1 LQWLSKGD
9 LMKIFLDTA
18 VLDEIRAAASW
29 GILDGVTTNPTLAA
43 KAGRAFKENILAIS
57 EIIGQRA
64 TVSAETVSLEAE
76 AMVREAKLVT
86 SWAPNVIAKIP
97 CTPEGIKAVWQCT
110 EAGIPTNVTLV
121 FNATQGLLAMKAG
134 ATYVSPFVGRIDDM
148 GQNGLEVVKQLAQIK
163 RNYGFTTEV
172 LAASI
177 RHPLHVIEAA
187 LMSADI
193 VTMPFKVLTQIVQHP
208 LTDQGLERFLKD
220 WQSIPQDLRPF

>member
-1 LQWLSKGD
+1 
-9 LMKIFLDTA
+9 MKIFLDTA
-18 VLDEIRAAASW
+18 VLDEIRTAASW
-29 GILDGVTTNPTLAA
+29 GILDGVTTNPTLAT
-43 KAGRAFKENILAIS
+43 KAGRAFQENILAIS
-57 EIIGQRA
+57 EIIGERA
-64 TVSAETVSLEAE
+64 TVSAETVSLEAD

-110 EAGIPTNVTLV
+110 QAGIPTNVTLV

-134 ATYVSPFVGRIDDM
+134 ATYVSPFVGRLDDA
-148 GQNGLEVVKQLAQIK
+148 GQNGMEVVKQLTQIK

-187 LMSADI
+187 LAGADI
-193 VTMPFKVLTQIVQHP
+193 VTMPFTVLSQIVKHP
-208 LTDQGLERFLKD
+208 LTDAGLERFLKD
-220 WQSIPQDLRPF
+220 WQTIPPELRPF

>member
-1 LQWLSKGD
+1 
-9 LMKIFLDTA
+9 MKIFLDTA
-18 VLDEIRAAASW
+18 VLDEIRTAAAW

-43 KAGRAFKENILAIS
+43 KAGRAFQENILAIS

-64 TVSAETVSLEAE
+64 TVSAETVSLEAD

-110 EAGIPTNVTLV
+110 QAGIPTNVTLV

-134 ATYVSPFVGRIDDM
+134 ATYVSPFVGRIDDL
-148 GQNGLEVVKQLAQIK
+148 GQNGLEVVKQLTQIK

-177 RHPLHVIEAA
+177 RHPLHVIEIA
-187 LMSADI
+187 LMGADI
-193 VTMPFKVLTQIVQHP
+193 TTMPFTVLTQIIKHP
-208 LTDQGLERFLKD
+208 LTDAGLEHFLND
-220 WQSIPQDLRPF
+220 WQTIPEELRPF

>member
-1 LQWLSKGD
+1 
-9 LMKIFLDTA
+9 MKIFLDTA
-18 VLDEIRAAASW
+18 VLDEIRTAASW

-43 KAGRAFKENILAIS
+43 KAGRAFQENILAIS
-57 EIIGQRA
+57 EIIGERA

-110 EAGIPTNVTLV
+110 KAGIPTNVTLV

-134 ATYVSPFVGRIDDM
+134 ATYVSPFVGRLDDT
-148 GQNGLEVVKQLAQIK
+148 GQNGMEVVEQLAQIK
-163 RNYGFTTEV
+163 RIYGFTTEV

-187 LMSADI
+187 LAGTDI
-193 VTMPFKVLTQIVQHP
+193 ATMPFSVLMQIVKHP
-208 LTDQGLERFLKD
+208 LTDAGLERFLKD
-220 WQSIPQDLRPF
+220 WQTISPELRPF

>member
-1 LQWLSKGD
+1 
-9 LMKIFLDTA
+9 MKIFLDTA
-18 VLDEIRAAASW
+18 VLDEIRTAAEW

-43 KAGRAFKENILAIS
+43 KAGRAFQENILAIS
-57 EIIGQRA
+57 EMIGERA
-64 TVSAETVSLEAE
+64 TVSAETVSLEAD

-110 EAGIPTNVTLV
+110 QAGIPTNVTLV

-134 ATYVSPFVGRIDDM
+134 ATYVSPFVGRLDDA
-148 GQNGLEVVKQLAQIK
+148 GQNGMEVVKQLSQIK

-187 LMSADI
+187 LAGADI
-193 VTMPFKVLTQIVQHP
+193 VTMPFTVLMQIVKHP
-208 LTDQGLERFLKD
+208 LTDVGLERFLKD
-220 WQSIPQDLRPF
+220 WRTIPPELRPF

>member
-1 LQWLSKGD
+1 
-9 LMKIFLDTA
+9 MKIFLDTA
-18 VLDEIRAAASW
+18 VLDEIRTVAEW

-43 KAGRAFKENILAIS
+43 KAGRAFQENILAIS
-57 EIIGQRA
+57 EMIGERA
-64 TVSAETVSLEAE
+64 TVSAETVSLEAD

-110 EAGIPTNVTLV
+110 QAGIPTNVTLV

-134 ATYVSPFVGRIDDM
+134 ATYVSPFVGRLDDA
-148 GQNGLEVVKQLAQIK
+148 GQNGMEVVKQLSQIK

-187 LMSADI
+187 LAGADI
-193 VTMPFKVLTQIVQHP
+193 VTMPFTVLMQIVKHP
-208 LTDQGLERFLKD
+208 LTDVGLERFLKD
-220 WQSIPQDLRPF
+220 WRTIPPELRPF

>member
-1 LQWLSKGD
+1 
-9 LMKIFLDTA
+9 MKIFLDTA
-18 VLDEIRAAASW
+18 VLDEIRTAAEW

-43 KAGRAFKENILAIS
+43 KAGRAFQENILAIS
-57 EIIGQRA
+57 EMIGERA
-64 TVSAETVSLEAE
+64 TVSAETVSLEAD

-110 EAGIPTNVTLV
+110 QAGIPTNVTLV

-134 ATYVSPFVGRIDDM
+134 ATYVSPFVGRLDDA
-148 GQNGLEVVKQLAQIK
+148 GQYGMEVVEQLTQIK

-187 LMSADI
+187 LAGADI
-193 VTMPFKVLTQIVQHP
+193 ATMPFTVLMQIVKHP
-208 LTDQGLERFLKD
+208 LTDAGLARFLKD
-220 WQSIPQDLRPF
+220 WQAIPPELRPF

>member
-1 LQWLSKGD
+1 
-9 LMKIFLDTA
+9 MKIFLDTA
-18 VLDEIRAAASW
+18 VLDEIRTVAEW

-43 KAGRAFKENILAIS
+43 KAGRAFQENILAIS
-57 EIIGQRA
+57 EMIGERA
-64 TVSAETVSLEAE
+64 TVSAETVSLEAD

-110 EAGIPTNVTLV
+110 QAGIPTNVTLV

-134 ATYVSPFVGRIDDM
+134 ATYVSPFVGRLDDA
-148 GQNGLEVVKQLAQIK
+148 GQYGMEVVEQLTQIK

-187 LMSADI
+187 LAGADI
-193 VTMPFKVLTQIVQHP
+193 ATMPFTVLMQIVKHP
-208 LTDQGLERFLKD
+208 LTDAGLARFLKD
-220 WQSIPQDLRPF
+220 WQAIPPELRPF

>member
-1 LQWLSKGD
+1 M
-9 LMKIFLDTA
+9 MKFFLDTA
-18 VLDEIRAAASW
+18 VLDEIRTAAEW

-43 KAGRAFKENILAIS
+43 KAGRAFQENILAIS
-57 EIIGQRA
+57 EMIGERA
-64 TVSAETVSLEAE
+64 TVSAETVSLEAD

-110 EAGIPTNVTLV
+110 QAGIPTNVTLV

-148 GQNGLEVVKQLAQIK
+148 GQNGMEVVKQLTQIK

-187 LMSADI
+187 LAGADI
-193 VTMPFKVLTQIVQHP
+193 VTMPFTVLMQIVKHP
-208 LTDQGLERFLKD
+208 LTDVGLERFLKD
-220 WQSIPQDLRPF
+220 WRTIPPELRPF

>member
-1 LQWLSKGD
+1 
-9 LMKIFLDTA
+9 MKIFLDTA
-18 VLDEIRAAASW
+18 VLDEIRTAASW

-43 KAGRAFKENILAIS
+43 KAGRAFQENILAIS
-57 EIIGQRA
+57 EIIGERA

-76 AMVREAKLVT
+76 AMVREARLVT

-110 EAGIPTNVTLV
+110 KAGIPTNVTLV

-134 ATYVSPFVGRIDDM
+134 ATYVSPFVGRLDDT
-148 GQNGLEVVKQLAQIK
+148 GQNGLEVVKQLTQIK

-187 LMSADI
+187 LAGADI
-193 VTMPFKVLTQIVQHP
+193 ATMPFSVLVQIVKHP
-208 LTDQGLERFLKD
+208 LTDAGLERFLKD
-220 WQSIPQDLRPF
+220 WQTIPPELRPF

>member
-1 LQWLSKGD
+1 M
-9 LMKIFLDTA
+9 MKIFLDTA
-18 VLDEIRAAASW
+18 VLDEIREAASW
-29 GILDGVTTNPTLAA
+29 GILDGVTTNPTLAT

-76 AMVREAKLVT
+76 AMVREAELVT

-97 CTPEGIKAVWQCT
+97 CTSEGIKAVWQCT
-110 EAGIPTNVTLV
+110 KAGIPTNVTLV

-134 ATYVSPFVGRIDDM
+134 ATYVSPFFGRIDDV

-163 RNYGFTTEV
+163 RNYGFATEV

-177 RHPLHVIEAA
+177 RHPLHVIEVA
-187 LMSADI
+187 LMGADI
-193 VTMPFKVLTQIVQHP
+193 ATMPFKVLTQIVQHP

>member
-1 LQWLSKGD
+1 
-9 LMKIFLDTA
+9 MKIFLDTA
-18 VLDEIRAAASW
+18 VLDEIRTAASC

-43 KAGRAFKENILAIS
+43 KAGRAFQENILAIS
-57 EIIGQRA
+57 EIIGERA

-76 AMVREAKLVT
+76 AMVREARLVT

-110 EAGIPTNVTLV
+110 KAGIPTNVTLV

-134 ATYVSPFVGRIDDM
+134 ATYVSPFVGRLDDT
-148 GQNGLEVVKQLAQIK
+148 GQNGLEVVKQLTQIK

-187 LMSADI
+187 LAGADI
-193 VTMPFKVLTQIVQHP
+193 ATMPFSVLVQIVKHP
-208 LTDQGLERFLKD
+208 LTDAGLERFLKD
-220 WQSIPQDLRPF
+220 WQTIPPELRPF

>member
-1 LQWLSKGD
+1 
-9 LMKIFLDTA
+9 MKIFLDTA

-29 GILDGVTTNPTLAA
+29 GILDGVTTNPTLTT
-43 KAGRAFKENILAIS
+43 KAGRAFQENILAIS
-57 EIIGQRA
+57 EIIGERA
-64 TVSAETVSLEAE
+64 TVSAETVSLEAD

-110 EAGIPTNVTLV
+110 KAGIPTNVTLV

-134 ATYVSPFVGRIDDM
+134 ATYVSPFVGRLDDT
-148 GQNGLEVVKQLAQIK
+148 GQNGLEVVKQLTQIK

-187 LMSADI
+187 LTGADI
-193 VTMPFKVLTQIVQHP
+193 ATMPFTVLMQIVKHP
-208 LTDQGLERFLKD
+208 LTDAGLERFLKD
-220 WQSIPQDLRPF
+220 WQTISPELRPF

>member
-1 LQWLSKGD
+1 
-9 LMKIFLDTA
+9 MKIFLDTA
-18 VLDEIRAAASW
+18 VLDEIRTAAAW

-43 KAGRAFKENILAIS
+43 KAGRAFQENILAIS
-57 EIIGQRA
+57 EIIGERA
-64 TVSAETVSLEAE
+64 TVSAETVSLEAD

-110 EAGIPTNVTLV
+110 KAGIPTNVTLV

-134 ATYVSPFVGRIDDM
+134 ATYVSPFVGRLDDA
-148 GQNGLEVVKQLAQIK
+148 GQKGMEVVEQLAQIK
-163 RNYGFTTEV
+163 RNYSFTTEV

-187 LMSADI
+187 LAGADI
-193 VTMPFKVLTQIVQHP
+193 ATMPFTVLMQIVKHP
-208 LTDQGLERFLKD
+208 LTDAGLERFLKD
-220 WQSIPQDLRPF
+220 WQTIPPGLRPF

>member
-1 LQWLSKGD
+1 
-9 LMKIFLDTA
+9 MKIFLDTA
-18 VLDEIRAAASW
+18 VLDEIRTAAEW

-43 KAGRAFKENILAIS
+43 KAGRAFQENILAIS
-57 EIIGQRA
+57 EMIGERA
-64 TVSAETVSLEAE
+64 TVSAETVSLEAD

-110 EAGIPTNVTLV
+110 QAGIPTNVTLV

-134 ATYVSPFVGRIDDM
+134 ATYVSPFVGRLDDA
-148 GQNGLEVVKQLAQIK
+148 GQNGMEVVKQLTQIK

-187 LMSADI
+187 LAGADI
-193 VTMPFKVLTQIVQHP
+193 VTMPFTVLMQIVKHP
-208 LTDQGLERFLKD
+208 LTDVGLERFLKD
-220 WQSIPQDLRPF
+220 WRTIPPELRPF

>member
-1 LQWLSKGD
+1 
-9 LMKIFLDTA
+9 
-18 VLDEIRAAASW
+18 LDEIRTAASW

-43 KAGRAFKENILAIS
+43 KAGRAFQENILAIS
-57 EIIGQRA
+57 EIIGQQA
-64 TVSAETVSLEAE
+64 TVSAETVSLEAD

-110 EAGIPTNVTLV
+110 KVGIPTNVTLV

-134 ATYVSPFVGRIDDM
+134 ATYVSPFVGRLDDA
-148 GQNGLEVVKQLAQIK
+148 GQNGLEVVKQLTQIK

-187 LMSADI
+187 LAGADI
-193 VTMPFKVLTQIVQHP
+193 ATMPFTVLTQIVKHP
-208 LTDQGLERFLKD
+208 LTDVGLERFLKD
-220 WQSIPQDLRPF
+220 WQTIPPELRPF

>member
-1 LQWLSKGD
+1 
-9 LMKIFLDTA
+9 MKIFLDTA
-18 VLDEIRAAASW
+18 LLDEIREAASW

-57 EIIGQRA
+57 EIIGERA

-97 CTPEGIKAVWQCT
+97 CTSEGIRAISTCAK
-110 EAGIPTNVTLV
+110 AGIPINVTLI

-134 ATYVSPFVGRIDDM
+134 ATYVSPFIGRIDDT
-148 GQNGLEVVKQLAQIK
+148 GENGLEVVKQLVQIK
-163 RNYGFTTEV
+163 QNYGFKTEV

-187 LMSADI
+187 LMGADI
-193 VTMPFKVLTQIVQHP
+193 ATMPFKVLTQIVQHP
-208 LTDQGLERFLKD
+208 LTDKGIESFLAD
-220 WQSIPQDLRPF
+220 WNKTGQKIA

>member
-1 LQWLSKGD
+1 
-9 LMKIFLDTA
+9 MKIFLDTA

-43 KAGRAFKENILAIS
+43 KAGRAFQENILAIS
-57 EIIGQRA
+57 EIIGERA
-64 TVSAETVSLEAE
+64 TVSAETVSLEAD

-110 EAGIPTNVTLV
+110 QAGIPTNVTLV

-134 ATYVSPFVGRIDDM
+134 ATYVSPFVGRLDDA
-148 GQNGLEVVKQLAQIK
+148 GQNGMEVVKQLTQIK

-187 LMSADI
+187 LAGADI
-193 VTMPFKVLTQIVQHP
+193 VTMPFTVLMQIVKHP
-208 LTDQGLERFLKD
+208 LTDVGLERFLKD
-220 WQSIPQDLRPF
+220 WRTIPPELRPF

>member
-1 LQWLSKGD
+1 
-9 LMKIFLDTA
+9 MKIFLDTA
-18 VLDEIRAAASW
+18 VLDEIRTAASW
-29 GILDGVTTNPTLAA
+29 GILDGVTTNPSLAT

-57 EIIGQRA
+57 EIIGERA
-64 TVSAETVSLEAE
+64 TVSAETVSLEAD

-110 EAGIPTNVTLV
+110 KAGIPTNVTLV

-134 ATYVSPFVGRIDDM
+134 ATYVSPFVGRIDDA
-148 GQNGLEVVKQLAQIK
+148 GQKGMEVVEQLAQIK

-172 LAASI
+172 LVASI

-187 LMSADI
+187 LAGADI
-193 VTMPFKVLTQIVQHP
+193 ATMPFTVLMQIVKHP
-208 LTDQGLERFLKD
+208 LTDVGLERFLKD
-220 WQSIPQDLRPF
+220 WQTIPPDLRPF